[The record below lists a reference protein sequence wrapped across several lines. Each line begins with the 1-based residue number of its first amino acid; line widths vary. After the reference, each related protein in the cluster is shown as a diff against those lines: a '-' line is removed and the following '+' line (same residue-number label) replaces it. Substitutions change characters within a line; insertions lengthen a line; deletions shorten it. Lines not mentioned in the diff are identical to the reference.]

1 MKKNIF
7 LALDFNS
14 LDKAIGITEKTKDY
28 LAGIKI
34 GLELYSVVG
43 LDGLKN
49 FEKFNLPIFLDT
61 KIFDI
66 SNQVAKTINVIKKNK
81 NIKYLTI
88 HSLGSLEMLEA
99 AKNAAK
105 DSNLEFLAVSILTS
119 WNDNDLK
126 KVGIK
131 NNIKDQVKILIK
143 LAKKAGL
150 SGVIASAQDIKVAR
164 EISEKMKIFCPGIR
178 GENNKQDQKRTLSY
192 KEFNEIADDKCFAVI
207 GRPIYAEGD
216 PLENLKKII
225 NSAK

>member
-1 MKKNIF
+1 M
-7 LALDFNS
+7 
-14 LDKAIGITEKTKDY
+14 
-28 LAGIKI
+28 
-34 GLELYSVVG
+34 
-43 LDGLKN
+43 
-49 FEKFNLPIFLDT
+49 DT

-143 LAKKAGL
+143 LAKEAGL